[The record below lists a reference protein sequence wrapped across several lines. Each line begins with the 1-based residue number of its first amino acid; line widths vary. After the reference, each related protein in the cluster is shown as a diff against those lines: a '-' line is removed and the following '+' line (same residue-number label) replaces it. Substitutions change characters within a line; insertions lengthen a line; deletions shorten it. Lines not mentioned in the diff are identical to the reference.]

1 MKKNFFAFTTS
12 RGPTRRIRSFVREL
26 TRSIPFSF
34 CINRGHKSL
43 FNVAIDAKLSQ
54 AERLIICSAYKGNPG
69 KLTFYS
75 LTDDF
80 NKYPIEFQILGV
92 TLYREKLPNAKMET
106 QVTNLRLSIDK
117 NVDSILQEFL
127 EEFLKPVIITEKSKN
142 KDIKTNI
149 GLVSVLKINER
160 KLELKIELQETKK
173 LNSPIIR
180 FKLLLNPKNKDLL
193 Q

>member
-1 MKKNFFAFTTS
+1 MKSSFFAFTTS
-12 RGPTRRIRSFVREL
+12 RGPTRRMRSFIREL
-26 TRSIPFSF
+26 ARSIPFSF
-34 CINRGHKSL
+34 CINRGHKSI
-43 FNVAIDAKLSQ
+43 FSVAIEAKISQ

-106 QVTNLRLSIDK
+106 KVTNLRLSIDK
-117 NVDSILQEFL
+117 NIDSLLQEFL
-127 EEFLKPVIITEKSKN
+127 EEFLKPVITTEKSKN
-142 KDIKTNI
+142 KDIKSTT
-149 GLVSVLKINER
+149 GLVSLSQIDER
-160 KLELKIELQETKK
+160 KIEMKIELQETKK

-180 FKLLLNPKNKDLL
+180 FKLLYNPQSKDLL
-193 Q
+193 